1 MIGNIVLLTGATDY
15 LSDGNRVIAVK
26 NGHELLSRAT
36 GVSFFPF
43 PIARKKRLTEICR
56 PAAQSVPSAAPT

>member
-43 PIARKKRLTEICR
+43 PMAKRNG
-56 PAAQSVPSAAPT
+56 